1 MNALLL
7 FLLFLGTAAI
17 QVFIGG
23 MRPVFA
29 IPAYLIIALA
39 GATSIV
45 LIRRNRP
52 LPSLVCLGSSLIFFS
67 YILWRAYH
75 SPVEYISRP
84 DRYMVL
90 ACVVVYLSF
99 ALYLTDPRTRLWL
112 FYGLF
117 LLALGHI
124 AIGAIQFSKGE
135 NFLPFGYLRA
145 DYGRRASGFY
155 VCPNHYAGLLEML
168 IMIAAAIGSWA
179 RVGLKTRMVVLYFA
193 FMALGGLAISGSR
206 GGYLSVAIALV
217 VLATLSVFVVRLA
230 RPGKTL
236 FVASAVASFIL
247 LTGLA
252 GVGLMKKDILLSNRI
267 NAISDPKNMR
277 LQLWEAALHQYR
289 TQPATGTG
297 AGTYFYLGRTFRA
310 PSVQTDPV
318 WVHNDYLH
326 LLAEY
331 GWLGAAACALFLGSH
346 LWHGVLGLRQIIKKR
361 LLEGG
366 DMSSNALALNIGAL
380 AAIAAILAHSVVD
393 FNVHIPGN
401 ALVLAALFGMLANP
415 PTFRSRKVEL
425 SPHLAL
431 PFKLLIP
438 VCAVAIA
445 VDAAPHLRGEW
456 YSEKARVALRDN
468 RYLAAMRAAQL
479 GLEVEKTNPD
489 LHYYLGESRRL
500 LGNSWSSE
508 AARASMND
516 AAHNAFMDSIR
527 LFPQDEKVWVKLSQS
542 LDMLGR
548 HEEAFASL
556 EKARELD
563 PNLAALN
570 TYYAAHF
577 QIQGDNKKALEYY
590 QKAQESELNRKSR
603 DALLRET
610 QPDGAR

>member
-1 MNALLL
+1 M
-7 FLLFLGTAAI
+7 

-29 IPAYLIIALA
+29 IPAYLIIAVA
-39 GATSIV
+39 GVSSIF
-45 LIRRNRP
+45 LIRKKRP
-52 LPSLVCLGSSLIFFS
+52 LPSVVCLLSSLLFFS

-75 SPVEYISRP
+75 SPVEYLSRP

-90 ACVVVYLSF
+90 ACLVVYLSF
-99 ALYLTDPRTRLWL
+99 ALYITDPRTRLYL

-168 IMIAAAIGSWA
+168 VMMAVSIGCWA
-179 RVGLKTRMVVLYFA
+179 RVGVKTRMVVLYFA

-206 GGYLSVAIALV
+206 GGYLSVAVAFA
-217 VLATLSVFVVRLA
+217 VLATLSVIVVRIA

-236 FVASAVASFIL
+236 FIAAAVAGFIL
-247 LTGLA
+247 IAGFA
-252 GVGLMKKDILLSNRI
+252 GVGLMKKDLLLSSRI
-267 NAISDPKNMR
+267 NAITDPRNMR
-277 LQLWEAALHQYR
+277 LQLWEAALRQYH

-297 AGTYFYLGRTFRA
+297 AGTYLYLGRTYRD
-310 PSVQTDPV
+310 PSVPTDPV

-331 GWLGAAACALFLGSH
+331 GWIGAAACVLFLGSH
-346 LWHGVLGLRQIIKKR
+346 LWQGAWGLRQIIKKR
-361 LLEGG
+361 LLEGT
-366 DMSSNALALNIGAL
+366 DMSSNALALNIGSL
-380 AAIAAILAHSVVD
+380 AALAAILAHSVVD

-415 PTFRSRKVEL
+415 PTFRPRKSE
-425 SPHLAL
+425 PNPWPTL

-438 VCAVAIA
+438 VCAIAIA

-456 YSEKARVALRDN
+456 FSEKARVALREN
-468 RYLAAMRAAQL
+468 RYLAALRAAQL

-500 LGNSWSSE
+500 LGNSFTNE
-508 AARASMND
+508 AARASMNE
-516 AAHNAFMDSIR
+516 AARNAFLDSIR

-542 LDMLGR
+542 LDLLGR

-556 EKARELD
+556 EKARGLD
-563 PNLAALN
+563 PNLSALN

-577 QIQGDNKKALEYY
+577 QIQGDDKKALEYY
-590 QKAQESELNRKSR
+590 QKAQESELNRRSR
-603 DALLRET
+603 AELLRQT